1 MVTLADDHHR
11 ERIFVSDLF
20 HVMEDSAAVALILLF
35 ALPNLVPVPP
45 GTSTILGTPLLFLTI
60 EWTLGKR
67 PWLPGMLAR
76 RSMSRIK
83 FASMVHRA
91 APWMERVD
99 RFLKPRLSTLAC
111 PSAAR
116 PAAALC
122 AVLALIIVLPIPLG
136 NMPPAWAICLIA
148 LGMLRRDGIWVL
160 AGVATG
166 LASIALVWGVLAAS
180 VTGTLELLRRL
191 VN

>member
-1 MVTLADDHHR
+1 MVTLADDHRR

-20 HVMEDSAAVALILLF
+20 HAMEDSAAVTLILLF

-45 GTSTILGTPLLFLTI
+45 GTSMILGTPLLFLTI
-60 EWTLGKR
+60 EWALGKR
-67 PWLPGMLAR
+67 PWLPGALAR

-99 RFLKPRLSTLAC
+99 RLLKPRFPILAC

-122 AVLALIIVLPIPLG
+122 VVLALIIVLPIPLG
-136 NMPPAWAICLIA
+136 NMPPAWAISIIA
-148 LGMLRRDGIWVL
+148 LGMFRRDGILVL

-166 LASIALVWGVLAAS
+166 LASIALVWGVLTAS
-180 VTGTLELLRRL
+180 VAGTLELLQRL